1 MRAAVVHPLSVV
13 VPGRARVRVPALRG
27 APAMARTLEL
37 RLGGHR
43 AVRTVHVNPLTG
55 SVLVHFDAR
64 RLSVRRLLA
73 ALARE
78 TAASRSGRNGH
89 HPPPPERGRRD
100 GWHAVS
106 AAEVLERLATSAES
120 GLTAA
125 EVERRRL
132 AHGGNALPTHRP
144 KSAMAIVRD
153 HLSSLPVV
161 LLGGAAALSLLGGAV
176 LDAAIILAV
185 VAANAAVGYATE
197 SRVERILTALQNATI
212 PQALVRRDGAQVVVP
227 AAALTAGDIIVL
239 RAGYDVPADARLL
252 TADGFSADESAL
264 TGESM
269 PVAKSAAVVCAP
281 EALLGDR
288 RNVVYAG
295 TGVAEGWALACVTA
309 VGRDS
314 ELGRIRALVAETRAP
329 STPLERQLDRLGRSL
344 VGLSLGCCAAA
355 LGLGL
360 LRGIAFGDMLR
371 SVVSLAVAAV
381 PEGLPAVATTTL
393 ALGMQRLMR
402 QGVLVR
408 RLAAVESLG
417 ATTVICAD
425 KTGTLT
431 ENRMSVHAWFVGG
444 REHRREATRDGGD
457 DEALRT
463 ALAVAALCNEAELFD
478 DGADFR
484 GSATEAALLLAAQE
498 AGLDYRALRA
508 AHPIKAVRP
517 RLDGDTWM
525 GTVHAHGGRRLVA
538 VKGAPEAVLA
548 RVARMVTAEGT
559 APVEGPERQRIH
571 AMHAAIAARGFR
583 VLGLAYKETS
593 GDVEPT
599 YDGLV
604 WLGLVALTDPVRE
617 GVREAIAACRAAG
630 IRTVILTGDHPQ
642 TAAAI
647 ARELGLGGRVVE
659 ASELAQADTPRL
671 AELAASADVFAR
683 VSPAHK
689 YQIVRALQ
697 AAGHVVAMTG
707 DGINDA
713 AALRAADVGI
723 AMGARGID
731 LARDV
736 ADVVLLQDD
745 FGALVRAVAQGRS
758 IHANVSRSVRFLL
771 STNFSELFATV
782 GALALGLP
790 RPLSA
795 MQLLWINLLSDVAPA
810 LALAV
815 EPPDRAVME
824 RPPRDPAAPM
834 LTGSALRDIAG
845 DAALLTTAT
854 LGAHMIGLAGGGAPR
869 AATLAFSTLTT
880 AQLVHTLRYRAAVG
894 NHERHARSHVLPV
907 VLGSLG
913 AQLIAMVAPPLRGL
927 LGIAALRPADW
938 LVVAAGALAPAAI
951 HETRRRLHT
960 SPHPIGGTSAWPP
973 MNVVR

>member
-1 MRAAVVHPLSVV
+1 MKAELAPRQRHGANGHRRAHVIPLSLA
-13 VPGRARVRVPALRG
+13 VPGRARVRVPELRG
-27 APAMARTLEL
+27 APAVARALAS
-37 RLGGHR
+37 RLSGHQ

-64 RLSVRRLLA
+64 QLSVSRLLA
-73 ALARE
+73 ALAKA

-89 HPPPPERGRRD
+89 RPPARELPSGES
-100 GWHAVS
+100 WHTV
-106 AAEVLERLATSAES
+106 AAADVLERLATSADS
-120 GLTAA
+120 GLATAEA
-125 EVERRRL
+125 ERRRI
-132 AHGGNALPTHRP
+132 AHGGNVLPAHRP
-144 KSAMAIVRD
+144 KSGLAIVRD

-161 LLGGAAALSLLGGAV
+161 LLGGAAVLSLVGGAV
-176 LDAAIILAV
+176 VDAAVILAV

-212 PQALVRRDGAQVVVP
+212 PQAIVRRDGAELVVP
-227 AAALTAGDIIVL
+227 AASLTPGDIVVL
-239 RAGYDVPADARLL
+239 RAGYDVPADGRLL
-252 TADGFSADESAL
+252 SGDGLSADESTL

-269 PVAKSAAVVCAP
+269 PVAKSAAALCAP
-281 EALLGDR
+281 DAPLGDR
-288 RNVVYAG
+288 RNMVYAG
-295 TGVAEGWALACVTA
+295 TAIAEGWALACVTA

-314 ELGRIRALVAETRAP
+314 ELGRIRALVAETASP
-329 STPLERQLDRLGRSL
+329 ATPLERQLDRLGRGL
-344 VGLSLGCCAAA
+344 VAVSLGCCAAA

-360 LRGIAFGDMLR
+360 MRGIGLADMLR

-402 QGVLVR
+402 HGVLVR

-417 ATTVICAD
+417 AVTVICAD

-431 ENRMSVHAWFVGG
+431 ENRMTVHAWYVAG
-444 REHRREATRDGGD
+444 REHRRESVRDGVD
-457 DEALRT
+457 DEALGT
-463 ALAVAALCNEAELFD
+463 ALAVATLCNDAELFD

-484 GSATEAALLLAAQE
+484 GSATEAALLVAALE

-508 AHPIKAVRP
+508 AHPIKAIRP

-525 GTVHAHGGRRLVA
+525 GTVHAHDGRRLVA

-548 RVARMVTAEGT
+548 RVTRMVTRDGT
-559 APVEGPERQRIH
+559 AAVDGAERQRIH
-571 AMHAAIAARGFR
+571 AVHAAIAARGFR
-583 VLGLAYKETS
+583 VLGLAYKETAA
-593 GDVEPT
+593 DAEPT

-604 WLGLVALTDPVRE
+604 WIGLVALTDPVRE
-617 GVREAIAACRAAG
+617 GVREAIAACQGAG

-659 ASELAQADTPRL
+659 ASELAHADAPRL
-671 AELAASADVFAR
+671 VELAAGADVFAR

-723 AMGARGID
+723 AMGARGTD

-771 STNFSELFATV
+771 ATNFSELLATV

-790 RPLSA
+790 RPVSA
-795 MQLLWINLLSDVAPA
+795 LQLLWINLLSDVAPA

-815 EPPDRAVME
+815 EPADRAVME

-834 LTGSALRDIAG
+834 LPRSVLTEIAG
-845 DAALLTTAT
+845 DAALLTAAT
-854 LGAHMIGLAGGGAPR
+854 LGAQVIGLARHGVSPQ

-880 AQLVHTLRYRAAVG
+880 AQLVHTLRYRAAVSE
-894 NHERHARSHVLPV
+894 HERGARSRVTPV

-913 AQLIAMVAPPLRGL
+913 AQLLAMAAPPLQRL
-927 LGIAALRPADW
+927 LGITPLGPAGW
-938 LVVAAGALAPAAI
+938 LVVAAGALMPAAI
-951 HETRRRLHT
+951 HETRRRLAP
-960 SPHPIGGTSAWPP
+960 SP
-973 MNVVR
+973 

>member
-1 MRAAVVHPLSVV
+1 MRAEVLHPLSVV

-27 APAMARTLEL
+27 APAMARTLEH
-37 RLGGHR
+37 RLGGHH

-64 RLSVRRLLA
+64 HLSVRRLLA

-89 HPPPPERGRRD
+89 HPPPERV

-120 GLTAA
+120 GLAAA

-132 AHGGNALPTHRP
+132 THGGNALPTHRP
-144 KSAMAIVRD
+144 KSGMAIVRD

-161 LLGGAAALSLLGGAV
+161 LLGGAATLSLLGGAL

-185 VAANAAVGYATE
+185 VAANAAVGYATV
-197 SRVERILTALQNATI
+197 SRVERILTALQNATL
-212 PQALVRRDGAQVVVP
+212 PQALVRRDGAELVVP
-227 AAALTAGDIIVL
+227 ADALTAGDIVVL

-252 TADGFSADESAL
+252 TADGFSADESPL

-269 PVAKSAAVVCAP
+269 PVAKSAAVVCSP
-281 EALLGDR
+281 DALLGDR
-288 RNVVYAG
+288 RNMVYAG
-295 TGVAEGWALACVTA
+295 TAVAEGWALACVTA

-314 ELGRIRALVAETRAP
+314 ELGRIRALVAETEAP
-329 STPLERQLDRLGRSL
+329 STPLERQLDRLGRTL
-344 VGLSLGCCAAA
+344 IGVSLGCCAAA

-360 LRGIAFGDMLR
+360 LRGIALGDMLR
-371 SVVSLAVAAV
+371 SVISLAVAAI

-402 QGVLVR
+402 HGVLVR

-431 ENRMSVHAWFVGG
+431 ENRMTVHAWYVAG
-444 REHRREATRDGGD
+444 REHRREATRDVVA
-457 DEALRT
+457 DEALGT

-478 DGADFR
+478 DGAEFR
-484 GSATEAALLLAAQE
+484 GSATEAALLLAAEE
-498 AGLDYRALRA
+498 AGLDYRALRT
-508 AHPIKAVRP
+508 AHPIKAMRP
-517 RLDGDTWM
+517 RLDGETWM

-548 RVARMVTAEGT
+548 RVTRMVTGDGT
-559 APVEGPERQRIH
+559 TPVEGAERQRIH

-593 GDVEPT
+593 ADVEPT
-599 YDGLV
+599 YDELV
-604 WLGLVALTDPVRE
+604 WIGLVALTDPVRE
-617 GVREAIAACRAAG
+617 GVREAIAACQAAG

-659 ASELAQADTPRL
+659 ASELAHADTPRL
-671 AELAASADVFAR
+671 VELAASADVFAR

-723 AMGARGID
+723 AMGARGTD

-790 RPLSA
+790 RPVSA

-834 LTGSALRDIAG
+834 LARGELRGIAG
-845 DAALLTTAT
+845 DAALLTTAA
-854 LGAHMIGLAGGGAPR
+854 LGAQMIGVASGAAPR
-869 AATLAFSTLTT
+869 AATLAFSTLTA
-880 AQLVHTLRYRAAVG
+880 AQLVHTLRYRAAVDD
-894 NHERHARSHVLPV
+894 HERHARSHVLPV

-913 AQLIAMVAPPLRGL
+913 AQLIAMVAPPLRRL
-927 LGIAALRPADW
+927 LGITALRPADW
-938 LVVAAGALAPAAI
+938 LVVGAGALAPAAI
-951 HETRRRLHT
+951 HETRRRLGT

-973 MNVVR
+973 MNVAL